1 MNVCV
6 FSATL
11 FLQLALKL
19 LKQHGLT
26 TSSVQTLREL
36 VVEEGEYT
44 RRRKQ
49 AAKDINQLR
58 REYGRMQQVA
68 RIRQRDEAN
77 ASAAGT
83 SSAPM

>member
-1 MNVCV
+1 
-6 FSATL
+6 
-11 FLQLALKL
+11 
-19 LKQHGLT
+19 
-26 TSSVQTLREL
+26 

-83 SSAPM
+83 SSAPMCVTSCSMTRHKRGAHLQQRSESAI